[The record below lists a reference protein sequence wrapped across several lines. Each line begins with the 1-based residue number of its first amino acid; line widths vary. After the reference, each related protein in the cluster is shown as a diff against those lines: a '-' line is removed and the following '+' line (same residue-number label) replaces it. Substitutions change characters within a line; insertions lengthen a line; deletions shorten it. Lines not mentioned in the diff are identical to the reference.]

1 MQSIHLHEEQI
12 QRQLI
17 AESRAKDSFD
27 SNQRRL
33 KAVGKESALSY
44 GQHLY
49 SSLVADVAD
58 ALDKTFTEYL
68 LDPEKARING
78 AAIPFFDPF
87 KSVDQIASIALVATI
102 DQLSRKQRLAA
113 FSQNLGAAIEKE
125 CRLMR
130 LEGKSP
136 VELRHLM
143 RQGISRNKISSTQIM
158 RQLGCPVP
166 VFNDLTRLHI
176 GQFLLNHILPTGLV
190 KVELHKVGKT
200 TPRFVLPTEEVE
212 NIIREC
218 RVHKYRTAYSAMVCP
233 PEKWEGLYG
242 GGVLGNEECLIRVPI
257 QDAEEKD
264 TTAIEHYRRADL
276 SKYIAVI
283 NHLQSCPLK
292 VIQEIVEIQRITWD
306 NGFDG
311 LWPCAKI
318 PKAVPE
324 RLGNKPSKEDLR
336 ERNRMAVMAHRDR
349 EQNRPRRIKIERYMQ
364 QAEELAG
371 RTIWQAYHSD
381 HRGRVYTSNK
391 YCTTQ
396 GPDYEKSILEFEEA
410 LPVDEAGFEWL
421 LAGAAGHYGYSRSP
435 WDERVQWGEK
445 HIEEMKAVASNP
457 LGRVELWRNANDP
470 WQYLQACKGVKE
482 VLEEGKTGVPVRFDQ
497 TTSGCGILA
506 ALLRN
511 REIGRLCNLYG
522 DTPADLYSLV
532 AEKVVERLTHDLQ
545 FGEHKEKALAGL
557 WLKRGISR
565 SLCKKPILAAP
576 YGGSFMSLCDSLVEN
591 LDEYLGYV
599 PLEDFTY
606 EVAIPSKYLASHLW
620 AEMKEHI
627 QPCLNLKKW
636 LMQVTKKVM
645 AKGHPV
651 EWTMPNGWPMKIAD
665 REPTKS
671 IVKTIL
677 YGKKIHIHLNDQPIT
692 SRYSSTQANKGIAAN
707 FTHAWDATFL
717 SNFCYRAVEQNI
729 PVITNHDC
737 FACHA
742 TNAGTVHAT
751 LHDTFGELY
760 APNWLIGIKEE
771 IQLNTGISLPNL
783 PKMGTLDPAKIGTNP
798 YLFS

>member
-1 MQSIHLHEEQI
+1 
-12 QRQLI
+12 
-17 AESRAKDSFD
+17 
-27 SNQRRL
+27 
-33 KAVGKESALSY
+33 
-44 GQHLY
+44 
-49 SSLVADVAD
+49 
-58 ALDKTFTEYL
+58 
-68 LDPEKARING
+68 
-78 AAIPFFDPF
+78 
-87 KSVDQIASIALVATI
+87 
-102 DQLSRKQRLAA
+102 
-113 FSQNLGAAIEKE
+113 
-125 CRLMR
+125 
-130 LEGKSP
+130 
-136 VELRHLM
+136 
-143 RQGISRNKISSTQIM
+143 
-158 RQLGCPVP
+158 
-166 VFNDLTRLHI
+166 
-176 GQFLLNHILPTGLV
+176 
-190 KVELHKVGKT
+190 
-200 TPRFVLPTEEVE
+200 
-212 NIIREC
+212 
-218 RVHKYRTAYSAMVCP
+218 
-233 PEKWEGLYG
+233 
-242 GGVLGNEECLIRVPI
+242 
-257 QDAEEKD
+257 
-264 TTAIEHYRRADL
+264 
-276 SKYIAVI
+276 
-283 NHLQSCPLK
+283 
-292 VIQEIVEIQRITWD
+292 
-306 NGFDG
+306 
-311 LWPCAKI
+311 
-318 PKAVPE
+318 
-324 RLGNKPSKEDLR
+324 
-336 ERNRMAVMAHRDR
+336 MAVMAHRDR

-381 HRGRVYTSNK
+381 HRARIYTSNK

-627 QPCLNLKKW
+627 QPCLDLKKW

-692 SRYSSTQANKGIAAN
+692 SRFSSTQANKGIAAN

-717 SNFCYRAVEQNI
+717 SNLCYEAAEQNI

-742 TNAGTVHAT
+742 TNAGRVHT
-751 LHDTFGELY
+751 MLHDTFGALY

-771 IQLNTGISLPNL
+771 IQLSTGISLPNL
-783 PKMGTLDPAKIGTNP
+783 PKMGTLDPGKIGTNP